1 MSVPDVL
8 PQLPPGQ
15 ALETVELP
23 LRLNWSEP
31 GRRFDLRNR
40 SDRARLYEIVLRE
53 GEAKDILKYMDDTLL
68 VDLWDELVIPK
79 EIRDLWTPVVLAAAG
94 RSGR

>member
-1 MSVPDVL
+1 MPVPDVL
-8 PQLPPGQ
+8 PQLPSQQ

-40 SDRARLYEIVLRE
+40 SDRARLYEIVIRE
-53 GEAKDILKYMDDTLL
+53 GEPKDILKYVDDTLL

-79 EIRDLWTPVVLAAAG
+79 ELRDLWAPIVLAAAG
-94 RSGR
+94 SSGR